1 MKWCFTEIRNIEL
14 YRMYAIAFIR
24 CFIIF
29 CQNDIHVK
37 AEENK
42 GLV

>member
-1 MKWCFTEIRNIEL
+1 MKWCPTEIRNIEL
-14 YRMYAIAFIR
+14 YAVAFIR

-37 AEENK
+37 AEENQ

>member
-1 MKWCFTEIRNIEL
+1 MKWCSTEIRNIEL
-14 YRMYAIAFIR
+14 YAVAFLR

-37 AEENK
+37 AEENQ
-42 GLV
+42 GLI